1 MIEIALALSMASSA
15 IANVKKGI
23 EVGREFRE
31 VIGDFGKLLDC
42 RDSIIEAQTKGG
54 EQTIVDDAT
63 GQALNTAMM
72 IRDINHFEN
81 WLKDQLIYSGQ
92 GDVYQN
98 FIEERTRIR
107 KAQAAAKKK
116 AAAARAKR
124 RQEIA
129 ATTELVLALVIG
141 GVVVGVMVWFGIEL
155 ILYCKAG
162 RCGH

>member
-15 IANVKKGI
+15 LANVKKGI
-23 EVGREFRE
+23 EVGRQFRD

-42 RDSIIEAQTKGG
+42 RDSIVEAQTQSG
-54 EQTIVDDAT
+54 EQTVVDDTT

-107 KAQAAAKKK
+107 KARAAAKRK
-116 AAAARAKR
+116 AAEEAARRK
-124 RQEIA
+124 QELIA
-129 ATTELVLALVIG
+129 ALELTLALTFGAAVIG
-141 GVVVGVMVWFGIEL
+141 ALVWGGIEL
-155 ILYCKAG
+155 LIYCKAA